1 MNASTSYTI
10 NDANLQRASELG
22 LVDAEWYLS
31 PMPRARLRDMV
42 TRRDLPAIRDTLIW
56 FSLLGVSGYLGY
68 LLWGSWWSVLPFAVY
83 GILFTSSSDSRWHET
98 LHGTAFKTDWMNNTL
113 YEIAAFMVCRES
125 TPWRWSHIRHHS
137 DTYIKGVDPEITFRR
152 PPTAWDL
159 FAIFTNL
166 KHVPLEY
173 RNIFIHA
180 FGRLMPSEEHYVPE
194 SQHRRM
200 FVIARIYLVI
210 YACVFGT
217 AIYTSSLLP
226 LMFVVL
232 PSFYGQWLLPIFGLP
247 QHIAL
252 AEDTLDHR
260 LNSRTVYMNPVI
272 RFLYWNMN
280 YHIEHHMY
288 PMVPYHQLP
297 RLHKSIKDDLPP
309 TYRGLFDVYQEIIP
323 AVRRQMKDASY
334 YVDRRDELPISRSK
348 VQATR
353 IVRFDGPAE
362 DDGWVRACHENALNR
377 EDVLR
382 FDYDAR
388 TYAIYCASDGAYY
401 ATAGLCTHAAVH
413 LAGGRVTGNQIEC
426 PKHNARFDFRDGSPT
441 RHPACIAL
449 QSFPIKVRE
458 SHLYVDVSAARANPV

>member
-1 MNASTSYTI
+1 MNGSSRYKI
-10 NDANLQRASELG
+10 NDTNLKSAERLG

-31 PMPRARLRDMV
+31 PVPKAQLRELV
-42 TRRDLPAIRDTLIW
+42 ARRDLPAIRDTLIW
-56 FSLLGVSGYLGY
+56 FFLLGTSGYLGI
-68 LLWGSWWSVLPFAVY
+68 LLWGSWWAVFPFAVY
-83 GILFTSSSDSRWHET
+83 GVLFTSSSDSRWHES
-98 LHGTAFKTDWMNNTL
+98 LHGTAFKADWMNNAL

-125 TPWRWSHIRHHS
+125 TRWRWSHIRHHS
-137 DTYIKGVDPEITFRR
+137 DTYIRGVDPEITVQR
-152 PPTAWDL
+152 PLTPWGL
-159 FAIFTNL
+159 FVIFTNL

-173 RNIFIHA
+173 RNMLTHA
-180 FGRLMPSEEHYVPE
+180 FGRLVPGEEQFVPE

-200 FVIARIYLVI
+200 FAIARIYVLI
-210 YACVFGT
+210 YASVFG
-217 AIYTSSLLP
+217 AAVYANSILP
-226 LMFVVL
+226 LMLVVL

-297 RLHKSIKDDLPP
+297 KLHESIKHDMPP
-309 TYRGLFDVYQEIIP
+309 TYSGLVDVYKEIVP
-323 AVRRQMKDASY
+323 AVRRQMKDANY
-334 YVDRRDELPISRSK
+334 FVDRRKDLPTSRAK
-348 VQATR
+348 AQATK
-353 IVRFDGPAE
+353 IVRFDGPLE
-362 DDGWVRACHENALNR
+362 DGKWARACHKDALDR

-382 FDYDAR
+382 FDHGGN
-388 TYAIYCASDGAYY
+388 TYAIYCDSNGVYF

-413 LAGGRVTGNQIEC
+413 LAGGRVTGSEIEC
-426 PKHNARFDFRDGSPT
+426 PKHNARFDIRNGGPT

-449 QSFPIKVRE
+449 QCFPVEVRK
-458 SHLYVDVSAARANPV
+458 SHLYVDVSAAGTDSE